1 MTNGLVLVTGA
12 GRRVGAG
19 IAQRLAADGWRVGVH
34 YNGSRDGAAALVD
47 AIQRGGGDAEAYQ
60 ANLRDQGAIDAMCTA
75 LAARGQWVGL
85 VNSAASFDYDS
96 ITDFALDTAVA
107 QVRLNLLAPVYLA
120 RKLAEALPAGA
131 RGFVTN
137 IADQKV
143 LNPNPDFLSYT
154 LAKTGLAHAT
164 GVLAQALA
172 PRVRVNCIAAGLM
185 LVSGDQSPENFERVH
200 NQTLTGA
207 GTRVEDVADAVA
219 FLARARNITGAVLPV
234 DGGQH
239 LVPSARD
246 VMFD

>member
-1 MTNGLVLVTGA
+1 MSKGLVLVTGA
-12 GRRVGAG
+12 GARVGAG
-19 IAQRLAADGWRVGVH
+19 IARRLAADGWTIGVH
-34 YNGSRDGAAALVD
+34 YNSSRAGADETADAIRASGGAADVLQADLS
-47 AIQRGGGDAEAYQ
+47 AEAS
-60 ANLRDQGAIDAMCTA
+60 IDAMCA
-75 LAARGQWVGL
+75 SLAARGNWVGL

-96 ITDFALDTAVA
+96 IADFQMTTAT
-107 QVRLNLLAPVYLA
+107 
-120 RKLAEALPAGA
+120 
-131 RGFVTN
+131 VTN

-164 GVLAQALA
+164 APLAMAMA
-172 PRVRVNCIAAGLM
+172 PHIRVNCIAAGLM
-185 LVSGDQSPENFERVH
+185 LISGDQSAENFKRVH
-200 NQTLTGA
+200 DANLTRM

-219 FLARARNITGAVLPV
+219 YLASAENITGAVLPV